1 MVWLLIWLSL
11 SCGCFSLSLLG
22 VFLGVVKWTQFTN
35 FITIKLVKCEELIAT
50 RGGIR
55 QFQCSGGNVGT
66 VTITTCLA
74 VNGGGW

>member
-1 MVWLLIWLSL
+1 MVVNLVKFELWLFFLT
-11 SCGCFSLSLLG
+11 LLG

-35 FITIKLVKCEELIAT
+35 FITIIT
-50 RGGIR
+50 RQVRVDCNAWCHPFITV
-55 QFQCSGGNVGT
+55 SGGKFGM